1 MQWNLSTVDT
11 IGTSKKC
18 LLQRGVH
25 FLEVLLKSALLLQIP
40 ALKCIGTAHPYGPIE
55 MPLLKLVKSMDQKQ
69 CVIATTCAGFLQ
81 GLFSCFILFFKD
93 FPGFLLFSCF
103 LAFGLGF
110 FYFQEK
116 VLTFRYFPTQGFY
129 RSWETWKTLKNQPI
143 LSKSGKGQG
152 KNSGI
157 DESQGFFYAEGCV
170 QILSF
175 IFKND

>member
-1 MQWNLSTVDT
+1 MQWNLSTADT

-55 MPLLKLVKSMDQKQ
+55 MPLLKLVKSMNQKQ

-81 GLFSCFILFFKD
+81 GLFSCFILFFKY
-93 FPGFLLFSCF
+93 FPGFVLFSCF
-103 LAFGLGF
+103 LPFGLGF

-116 VLTFRYFPTQGFY
+116 FLNFQVFSQTSFLQILGNLENLEKPTNFMKV
-129 RSWETWKTLKNQPI
+129 RER
-143 LSKSGKGQG
+143 SGK
-152 KNSGI
+152 KFRN
-157 DESQGFFYAEGCV
+157 
-170 QILSF
+170 
-175 IFKND
+175 

>member
-103 LAFGLGF
+103 FSVWAGF
-110 FYFQEK
+110 FLFSRKSFNFQVFSYTGFLQILGNLENLEEPTNFVK
-116 VLTFRYFPTQGFY
+116 VRE
-129 RSWETWKTLKNQPI
+129 R
-143 LSKSGKGQG
+143 SGK
-152 KNSGI
+152 KFRN
-157 DESQGFFYAEGCV
+157 
-170 QILSF
+170 
-175 IFKND
+175 